1 MSSIRADVLE
11 EIKRSR
17 FDKSRLYDIILRL
30 MDELDVDTPLKP
42 GEVVKRSSRGGPG
55 PQGPIGLRGPAG
67 PPGPPGPPC
76 QCKCVSSEA
85 PKPVSTPEAPKSVK
99 SSTKP
104 TAKPAAKTVTKK
116 TIKKTDS
123 A

>member
-1 MSSIRADVLE
+1 MPSIRADVLE
-11 EIKRSR
+11 EMKRSR
-17 FDKSRLYDIILRL
+17 LDKSRLYDIILRL

-42 GEVVKRSSRGGPG
+42 GETVKRTSRGGPG

-85 PKPVSTPEAPKSVK
+85 PKSVATPAESQPV
-99 SSTKP
+99 TKP
-104 TAKPAAKTVTKK
+104 AAKPAAKTVTRKVVKK
-116 TIKKTDS
+116 KDS
-123 A
+123 P